1 MMAENLTNKIKT
13 LIGIEPDETL
23 YDAQIDLQIKTAITR
38 MKMAGIKCN
47 LGTGSDGS
55 VITVGNFFVGNHT
68 VGEII
73 PGDKIDEQ
81 ALEYIAVHVQRMLYQ
96 EAQTSFYSTLD
107 DLEHEL
113 LTTMYY
119 AETKDTGATED
130 D

>member
-1 MMAENLTNKIKT
+1 MAENLTSKIKT

-23 YDAQIDLQIKTAITR
+23 YDAQINLQIKTAINR

-47 LGTGSDGS
+47 LGTGDDGS

-73 PGDKIDEQ
+73 PGEKIDEQ

-119 AETKDTGATED
+119 ADANDMEGTENG
-130 D
+130 

>member
-1 MMAENLTNKIKT
+1 MTENLTSKIKT

-23 YDAQIDLQIKTAITR
+23 YDAQINLQIKTAITR
-38 MKMAGIKCN
+38 MKMAGVKCN
-47 LGTGSDGS
+47 LGTGSDES

-73 PGDKIDEQ
+73 PGDVIDEQ

-96 EAQTSFYSTLD
+96 EAQTSFYSTLS

-119 AETKDTGATED
+119 TNTNDTEGTGNG
-130 D
+130 

>member
-1 MMAENLTNKIKT
+1 MAENLTSKIKT

-23 YDAQIDLQIKTAITR
+23 YDAQINLQIKTAIAR

-47 LGTGSDGS
+47 LGTGSDDS
-55 VITVGNFFVGNHT
+55 VITVGNFFVGKYT

-73 PGDKIDEQ
+73 PGDVIDEQ
-81 ALEYIAVHVQRMLYQ
+81 TLEYIAVHVQRMLYQ

-119 AETKDTGATED
+119 ADANDMEATEND
-130 D
+130 

>member
-1 MMAENLTNKIKT
+1 MTANLTSKVKT

-23 YDAQIDLQIKTAITR
+23 YDAQIDLQIKTAIGR
-38 MKMAGIKCN
+38 MKMAGVEFD
-47 LGTGSDGS
+47 LGTGNDGS
-55 VITVGNFFVGNHT
+55 VITVANFFVGKHT

-73 PGDKIDEQ
+73 PGNLIDER

-119 AETKDTGATED
+119 AETDDTEETKNG
-130 D
+130 